1 MDVNA
6 VLRHYDEKDR
16 EANAN
21 AMSGAK
27 AMGGP
32 KVPALGLLTQT
43 ALQSPLVHWILPVR
57 LRHKHSSDVAF
68 IGVSEA
74 IDLMHCSVFWKYLY
88 SALTVYTGQLCSD

>member
-21 AMSGAK
+21 AMNGAK

-32 KVPALGLLTQT
+32 KAPALGLLTQT

-57 LRHKHSSDVAF
+57 LRNKHSSDVAF

-74 IDLMHCSVFWKYLY
+74 MDFVRCSVFWKYSSSGIFASRSFHPLR
-88 SALTVYTGQLCSD
+88 